1 MDARTRRMFTL
12 GVWLLPALA
21 AAQMDL
27 RPLVKEHV
35 LKNGMTWLVVE
46 RHQAPVFTGFIRVKV
61 GGADEEPGYTGLAHL
76 FEHMAFKGT
85 PVLGTS
91 DFEAEKGLLA
101 KIAEVGDRLAA
112 LERAG
117 QRNSEEA
124 SRLRAELKQLQEGHG
139 KITDENA
146 LAALYQLNGA
156 VGLNATT
163 DKDLT
168 SYFVSLPRNRLEL
181 WAQVEASRL
190 AAPVLRDFYKE
201 RDVVM
206 EERRMR
212 TDSEPGG
219 AMYEELMQV
228 AFTMSPY
235 RWPTVGYMGDLESMT
250 LARAQAF
257 HDKFYAPANAVG
269 CVVGDVKFEELVPLL
284 ERTFGAIPA
293 RPAPPPLLFSEP
305 PKRQLR
311 RSTVFF
317 DAGPRLMLGFRKP
330 TLPSRDDYV
339 FDVIDA
345 VLGEGRTGRLH
356 QRLVEKERLAQRVG
370 VFAGPGSRLDNL
382 FTVVA
387 IPMDGVPL
395 EKVERTAWEEL
406 ERLQREPLGKEE
418 LQKVL
423 NQVQAGLARAVSS
436 NAGLASTLSRYQ
448 ALAGD
453 WRYFADHPGVIA
465 TVTPEDVMRVAKS
478 YFVRENAV
486 VVDLQRPAGAGGGK

>member
-1 MDARTRRMFTL
+1 MDAHPRRMFTL
-12 GVWLLPALA
+12 ALWLLPALA
-21 AAQMDL
+21 AAQVDL
-27 RPLVKEHV
+27 RSAVKQHV
-35 LKNGMTWLVVE
+35 LRNGMTWLVVE
-46 RHQAPVFTGFIRVKV
+46 RHQAPVFTGFVRVKV
-61 GGADEEPGYTGLAHL
+61 GGADEEAGYTGLAHL

-85 PVLGTS
+85 AALGTT
-91 DFEAEKGLLA
+91 DFEAEKGLLR
-101 KIAEVGDRLAA
+101 KIAEAGDRLSA
-112 LERAG
+112 LERSVQGAT
-117 QRNSEEA
+117 EEA
-124 SRLRAELKQLQEGHG
+124 ARLRTELKQLGEAHG
-139 KITDENA
+139 KLTDENA
-146 LAALYQLNGA
+146 LSALYQLNGA

-168 SYFVSLPRNRLEL
+168 SYFVSFPRNRLEL

-250 LARAQAF
+250 LQRAQAF
-257 HDKFYAPANAVG
+257 HEKFYAPANAVG
-269 CVVGDVKFEELVPLL
+269 CIVGDVKFEEVVPLL

-293 RPAPPPLLFSEP
+293 RPAPPPLMFAEP
-305 PKRQLR
+305 PRRQQR
-311 RSTVFF
+311 RSTVYF

-356 QRLVEKERLAQRVG
+356 QRLVQKDRVAQRVG
-370 VFAGPGSRLDNL
+370 VFTGPGSRLDNL

-387 IPMDGVPL
+387 LPMEGVPL
-395 EKVERTAWEEL
+395 EKVERAAWEEL
-406 ERLQREPLGKEE
+406 ERLKREPLAAEE

-423 NQVQAGLARAVSS
+423 NQVQAGLARAVAT
-436 NAGLASTLSRYQ
+436 NNGLASTLSRYQ

-453 WRYFADHPGVIA
+453 WRYFVDHPGVIA
-465 TVTPEDVMRVAKS
+465 SITAEDVQRVARQ
-478 YFVRENAV
+478 YFVPENAV
-486 VVDLQRPAGAGGGK
+486 VVDLQRPAAAGGGK